1 LLLALPR
8 GAHADEATNMASA
21 LDTKLAYVVTGLS
34 DVDQTSKAGL
44 TGLGLV
50 LKQRT
55 SYEPGDPV
63 GVDLGKDDLSFY
75 PLLYWPMDPREKNLS
90 PAALS
95 KIADYMRLGGTILF
109 DTRDLT
115 LGAVRGD
122 SNPGE
127 QTLRRLT
134 AGLDLPPLEPV
145 PHDHVLTKAFYIIH
159 GYPGRWDGG
168 QLWIEAL
175 PPPDKNGVSA
185 PARGGDG
192 VSPVIIGGNDW
203 ASAWAADASGRP
215 LSEPV
220 PGGDAQRE
228 QALRFGINLVM
239 YALTGNYKT
248 DQVHAPALLERLGK

>member
-1 LLLALPR
+1 
-8 GAHADEATNMASA
+8 M
-21 LDTKLAYVVTGLS
+21 
-34 DVDQTSKAGL
+34 
-44 TGLGLV
+44 
-50 LKQRT
+50 
-55 SYEPGDPV
+55 
-63 GVDLGKDDLSFY
+63 GVDPARDDLSFY

-90 PAALS
+90 PASLS

-122 SNPGE
+122 NNPGQ

-134 AGLDLPPLEPV
+134 AGLDLPRLEPV
-145 PHDHVLTKAFYIIH
+145 PADHVLTKSFYILRD
-159 GYPGRWDGG
+159 YPGRWDGG

-175 PPPDKNGVSA
+175 PPEGKNGDNG

-192 VSPVIIGGNDW
+192 VSPVLIGGNDW
-203 ASAWAADASGRP
+203 AAAWAVDTNGRP
-215 LSEPV
+215 LTEPV

-228 QALRFGINLVM
+228 TALRFGINLVM

-248 DQVHAPALLERLGK
+248 DQVHAPALLERLGHK